1 MEHPGARHHT
11 SVFYGE
17 GLDVANQTR
26 ASGGGE
32 KMFLTS
38 PYIDQAFSQ
47 ACAVS
52 SPFQGILSVM
62 AMLRQLPF
70 LRELRMVGCVLRC
83 GVLPTNKPLAHN
95 PVQD

>member
-38 PYIDQAFSQ
+38 PYIDPLYRSGHYTQVPSA
-47 ACAVS
+47 
-52 SPFQGILSVM
+52 QGYPEEGRGFPKHFAGRLFCSHV
-62 AMLRQLPF
+62 
-70 LRELRMVGCVLRC
+70 
-83 GVLPTNKPLAHN
+83 PT
-95 PVQD
+95 